1 MVNYNNT
8 DKFLHFCWQILSLVG
23 EFADFFLFLGQKID
37 IWPPWCRWEGPV
49 PPHTSTHHSTLN
61 HKLRLD
67 NKQIQD
73 LCKSSQLVIRYL
85 PLNYPQEDYLK
96 MIQEQGEVVKWEQE
110 LQVRS

>member
-8 DKFLHFCWQILSLVG
+8 DKLLL
-23 EFADFFLFLGQKID
+23 ADFVSCRQVCVLFYYSDKKID
-37 IWPPWCRWEGPV
+37 IWQPWCRWEGPV